1 MPRLPFRRALLLCS
15 TLACGCNYAMA
26 ASNSL
31 SISYEPAPAELRKV
45 AQQAQN
51 DQVLEGWRS
60 EIEQL
65 LPKRPLTL
73 RLIMRSCDE
82 ANAFYDSDE
91 KSIVYCYEELQD
103 AQASFQ
109 RLQREDQLSQE
120 ESRLFAAGWSDFVFF
135 HELGHALIDQ
145 LEIPMLGREEDVA
158 DQISTYIWV
167 HREDSEAILNGTIY
181 SFSAQDDGADDDVLA
196 DSHSLNAQRYYNLMC
211 WVYGADPQRYSE
223 AGEQLPEERREGC
236 EFEYWQ
242 LENAIEQLLPDL
254 FSEAA

>member
-1 MPRLPFRRALLLCS
+1 MPRLPVRRALLLCS
-15 TLACGCNYAMA
+15 ALAVNPSYAPA
-26 ASNSL
+26 AANAL
-31 SISYEPAPAELRKV
+31 SISYEAAPTELQAV

-65 LPKRPLTL
+65 LPERPLTL
-73 RLIMRSCDE
+73 GLIMRSCEE
-82 ANAFYDSDE
+82 ANAFYDSTE

-103 AQASFQ
+103 AQTTFR
-109 RLQREDQLSQE
+109 RLQHEDQLSAE
-120 ESRLFAAGWSDFVFF
+120 EARLFAAGWSDFVFF

-145 LEIPMLGREEDVA
+145 LEIPMFGREEDVA

-181 SFSAQDDGADDDVLA
+181 SFSTQDDDAKDDALA
-196 DSHSLNAQRYYNLMC
+196 DTHSLSGQRYYNLMC

-223 AGEQLPEERREGC
+223 AGEQLPDERREGC
-236 EFEYWQ
+236 EYEYWQ
-242 LENAIEQLLPDL
+242 LENAIEQLLPDM

>member
-1 MPRLPFRRALLLCS
+1 MPRLPVHRVLLLCS
-15 TLACGCNYAMA
+15 ALLISCNYATA
-26 ASNSL
+26 ATESL
-31 SISYEPAPAELRKV
+31 SVTYEPAPAELQEV

-60 EIEQL
+60 EVEQL
-65 LPKRPLTL
+65 LPGQPLTL
-73 RLIMRSCDE
+73 GLIMRSCDE

-103 AQASFQ
+103 AQATFQ
-109 RLQREDQLSQE
+109 RLQHEEQLSQDE
-120 ESRLFAAGWSDFVFF
+120 LRLFATGWSDFVFF

-181 SFSAQDDGADDDVLA
+181 SFSAQDAEVDDETLA

-223 AGEQLPEERREGC
+223 AGEQLPNERRESC
-236 EFEYWQ
+236 EYEYWQ
-242 LENAIEQLLPDL
+242 LENAIEQLLPTQL
-254 FSEAA
+254 SLAR

>member
-1 MPRLPFRRALLLCS
+1 MPRLPVRRALLLCS
-15 TLACGCNYAMA
+15 ALAISPHHATA
-26 ASNSL
+26 AANSL
-31 SISYEPAPAELRKV
+31 SISYAAAPAELREL
-45 AQQAQN
+45 AQQAQ
-51 DQVLEGWRS
+51 DAQVLEGWRN
-60 EIEQL
+60 EIERL
-65 LPKRPLTL
+65 LPERPLTL
-73 RLIMRSCDE
+73 KLVMRSCDE

-103 AQASFQ
+103 ALTTFQ
-109 RLQREDQLSQE
+109 QLQDQEQLSPE
-120 ESRLFAAGWSDFVFF
+120 EAQLFATGWSDFVFF

-181 SFSAQDDGADDDVLA
+181 SFSAQDAEVDDETLA
-196 DSHSLNAQRYYNLMC
+196 DTHSLNAQRYYNLMC
-211 WVYGADPQRYSE
+211 WVYGADSQRYSE

-236 EFEYWQ
+236 EYEYWQ

-254 FSEAA
+254 FSETA